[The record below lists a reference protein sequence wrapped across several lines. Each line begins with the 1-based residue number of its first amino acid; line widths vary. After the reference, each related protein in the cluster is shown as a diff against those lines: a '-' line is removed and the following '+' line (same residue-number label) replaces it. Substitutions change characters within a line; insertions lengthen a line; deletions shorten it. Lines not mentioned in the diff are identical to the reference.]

1 MTPGRSFHLVMFL
14 VAVAAWLAP
23 SQLSLIQGL
32 DGVWWWPATVGSLIL
47 VSILGFR
54 WMQRAKDS
62 SPMQFVAAVNGTTA
76 LKLFTTLG
84 WLTAYLVT
92 QQEGRHEFVFGAFG
106 VFVLYTVVIV
116 ASMMAHG
123 DQNQKN

>member
-1 MTPGRSFHLVMFL
+1 MTRVQSWIALGV
-14 VAVAAWLAP
+14 VTTLACALP
-23 SQLSLIQGL
+23 EVWSTLNALS
-32 DGVWWWPATVGSLIL
+32 GVWWWYATVGSLAL
-47 VSILGFR
+47 VAGVGLQWIR
-54 WMQRAKDS
+54 KAAQKS
-62 SPMQFVAAVNGTTA
+62 SMQFVAAVNGTTA